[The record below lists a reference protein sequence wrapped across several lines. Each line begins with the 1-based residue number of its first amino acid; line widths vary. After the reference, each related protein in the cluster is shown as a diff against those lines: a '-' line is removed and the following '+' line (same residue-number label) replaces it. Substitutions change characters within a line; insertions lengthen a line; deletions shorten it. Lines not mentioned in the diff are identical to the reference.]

1 MMDEEVGLALD
12 EPAPA
17 PSPDEEVGL
26 TLEDGTKPKEAHQPD
41 EIPDKY
47 TLEGEDEGYTEEVG
61 GVARE
66 LGIGQEKLQRLATAF
81 DNAEAR
87 EVYENAKKWV
97 EDVRKDPDIG
107 GANFD
112 TSIQTARSVF
122 DKYSVGDELRQILA
136 TSGITNHPDF
146 IRMFVRIG
154 QDLGVRPGASRRF
167 KNSHMED

>member
-1 MMDEEVGLALD
+1 MDEEVGLSLEEPAA
-12 EPAPA
+12 EPAP
-17 PSPDEEVGL
+17 DEQVGL
-26 TLEDGTKPKEAHQPD
+26 TLEDGAKPKEAHQPD

-47 TLEGEDEGYTEEVG
+47 TLEGEDEAYNEEVG

-66 LGIGQEKLQRLATAF
+66 LGIGQEKLQKLATAF

-87 EVYENAKKWV
+87 EVYETAKRWV
-97 EDVRKDPDIG
+97 EEVKKDPDIG

-112 TSIQTARSVF
+112 TSVRTARSVF
-122 DKYSVGDELRQILA
+122 DRYAVSDELKQILA

-154 QDLGVRPGASRRF
+154 QDLGVSPGASRRF
-167 KNSHMED
+167 KNSHMEG